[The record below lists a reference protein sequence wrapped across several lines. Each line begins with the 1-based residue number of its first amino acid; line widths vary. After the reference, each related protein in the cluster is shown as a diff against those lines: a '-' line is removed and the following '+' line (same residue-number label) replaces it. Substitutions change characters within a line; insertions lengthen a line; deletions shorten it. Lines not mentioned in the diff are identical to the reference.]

1 LDGAS
6 APERR
11 INARPVLDWSPVGSS
26 DHAEGK
32 DLQTT
37 LRTGGVVI
45 GMLMG
50 LRDGVP
56 LIVFP
61 GNCREMATEA
71 RSTVDMTAIPIGSQV
86 AILFEDGDEA
96 RPLIIGRIISPRGQP
111 EVQFDS
117 ERVTITAER
126 ALELRVGQASLIMHA
141 DGRITLRGTRVT
153 SQASGANRI
162 RGGSV
167 HLN

>member
-1 LDGAS
+1 M
-6 APERR
+6 
-11 INARPVLDWSPVGSS
+11 
-26 DHAEGK
+26 AEGNVLGTK
-32 DLQTT
+32 Q
-37 LRTGGVVI
+37 RTGGVVI

-50 LRDGVP
+50 LRDGTP

-61 GNCREMATEA
+61 GNRREIATEA
-71 RSTVDMTAIPIGSQV
+71 RSTVDLTSVPTGSQV
-86 AILFEDGDEA
+86 AIVFEDCDEE

-111 EVQFDS
+111 EAPDAPGRMTF
-117 ERVTITAER
+117 TAER
-126 ALELRVGQASLIMHA
+126 TLEFRVGQASLIMHA